1 MKFKMFLN
9 KVWNFLKK
17 FPVFLL
23 LGIFIPPIIYAG
35 RYMFQTEHHYSNL
48 FYSGNRIDGNP
59 ENFEITSINPLF
71 KVTDISSFSN
81 YQGGACYKNY
91 YALCS
96 NNYECLLIY
105 DMNTNKVVHTIYT
118 NSVNTDFHCN
128 TMFFGPDFYKSTD
141 KFPLLYISQENQPS
155 RCTIVCRLFQ
165 NGDAYSIEVVQTIY
179 FTSTKEDIYYPNSYF
194 DYETYTLYYSG
205 YTKNSYMRSDDN
217 KIKFFSFAL
226 PDFRLTDVE
235 LDTSEADD
243 SFVIDSETATQ
254 GGFVSDGILYQS
266 FSGLQEAAPPFNKPN
281 EPPKLKIIDLNEGK
295 LVKEYKDLTIFGVHD
310 EFENIALTESG
321 RIIAHGN
328 THLKLY
334 EFKYKFVA

>member
-23 LGIFIPPIIYAG
+23 LGIFIPPTIYAG
-35 RYMFQTEHHYSNL
+35 RYFFQTEHYYNNL
-48 FYSGNRIDGNP
+48 FYSGNKIDGNP

-118 NSVNTDFHCN
+118 NAVNTDFHCN

-217 KIKFFSFAL
+217 KIKFFSFTL
-226 PDFRLTDVE
+226 PDFRLIDVE
-235 LDTSEADD
+235 LDASEAEDT
-243 SFVIDSETATQ
+243 FVIDSETATQ
-254 GGFVSDGILYQS
+254 GGFISHSHLYQTFS
-266 FSGLQEAAPPFNKPN
+266 FNSKTDPLRAPKMRVVDLQEK
-281 EPPKLKIIDLNEGK
+281 KII
-295 LVKEYKDLTIFGVHD
+295 KDYQNLGELFGVYE
-310 EFENIALTESG
+310 EFEHVAINRNGQMFSLGNPSNI
-321 RIIAHGN
+321 
-328 THLKLY
+328 Y
-334 EFKYKFVA
+334 QFEFKAEQKSH